1 MSATE
6 SPTSCLGFTP
16 QLSTQKPLLKTGY
29 LTKYFKLLT
38 RRKLSMRIIK
48 RWYGNKNKPYERK
61 MAGTLIKCTIIAGY
75 LYMMFGE
82 CAQQKAT
89 L

>member
-1 MSATE
+1 
-6 SPTSCLGFTP
+6 
-16 QLSTQKPLLKTGY
+16 
-29 LTKYFKLLT
+29 
-38 RRKLSMRIIK
+38 MRIIK